1 MHELFSRELLADI
14 HIRLDQEGLKRV
26 TEKELSVLP
35 SETISNS
42 ATFVVEQLG
51 ERLGSQTEQ
60 LIEHLD
66 SQTEQLGERLDSQTE
81 QLIEHLDSQTE
92 QLGERLDSQTE
103 QLIEQLGERLD
114 SQTEQLIGH
123 LDSQTKQLMAH
134 AEKQTDRIVQHI
146 DAQTGQLMKHSEIQ
160 TNRIV
165 QELKPIR
172 ELQFIRADLAYSRF
186 WTKIVGG
193 GVWAVAASLIA
204 NLLFQILTK

>member
-14 HIRLDQEGLKRV
+14 HIRLDQEGLKGL
-26 TEKELSVLP
+26 TEKELSVLL

-51 ERLGSQTEQ
+51 EC
-60 LIEHLD
+60 LD

-92 QLGERLDSQTE
+92 QL
-103 QLIEQLGERLD
+103 IE
-114 SQTEQLIGH
+114 H

-146 DAQTGQLMKHSEIQ
+146 DAQTEQLMKHSEIQ

-172 ELQFIRADLAYSRF
+172 ELQFIRADLAHSRF
-186 WTKIVGG
+186 WMKIVGG
-193 GVWAVAASLIA
+193 GLWAVAASLIA